1 LVPDWKDTLMS
12 RRRLAVI
19 TVTLAAL
26 AGGLAPALAATS
38 AAVVPQ
44 VAATA
49 QLHAGPDVTWT

>member
-1 LVPDWKDTLMS
+1 MS

-38 AAVVPQ
+38 AVVPQ
-44 VAATA
+44 AAATA
-49 QLHAGPDVTWT
+49 QPHAGPDVTWT